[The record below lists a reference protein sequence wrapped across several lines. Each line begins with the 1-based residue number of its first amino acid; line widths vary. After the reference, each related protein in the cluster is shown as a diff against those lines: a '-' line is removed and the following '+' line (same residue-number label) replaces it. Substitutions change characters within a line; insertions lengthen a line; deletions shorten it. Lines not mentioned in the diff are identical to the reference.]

1 MRRTSNDGLHW
12 KVVREISVISVTY
25 GTAARIAIE
34 SGAAERQCLVKG
46 KDKGHAKG
54 LHRAS

>member
-12 KVVREISVISVTY
+12 KVVREISVIRVTY

-34 SGAAERQCLVKG
+34 SGA
-46 KDKGHAKG
+46 KGHAKG